1 MPELYDVAIVGYGP
15 AGEVAASTLGA
26 AGHRVVVLEKHR
38 ELYPL
43 PRMVT
48 FDGEACRTVQATGS
62 SIDRALSTAVVLDA
76 CHFGDASA
84 EPLLTIDWSGEQCG
98 FPAHSSVFQPDVEKV
113 VREKVDTM
121 PNVEVHHGAKVVG
134 LVQRDGHVE
143 LTVRPKGVAGS
154 AQDRSIGAR
163 YVIGAD
169 GTNSFVRG
177 AAGIGMRDY
186 GLHERWLN
194 FDMNKLRDLP
204 ERFNRLIMIMDPR
217 RPHMYMP
224 LGTTRQ
230 RFEIRLHETE
240 DETRMYEPQ
249 VAWDF
254 LGEEHGLGPEEMSIC
269 RQVVYHFYTRVAER
283 WRDGR
288 VFLAGDAA
296 HTMTPYMGQGGCSAI
311 RDGRNIA
318 WKLSMV
324 LSGAAGDD
332 LLDTYQAERE
342 PHVSAIVFAS
352 DALSKLVNIVDPD
365 EAEKR
370 NHAMRNNL
378 APPPPPFPKLE
389 HGVLHREPDGAIAA
403 VTGSLSPQGR
413 LAKGGREGRGDDL
426 LGHGF
431 QLISRRRPGLTE
443 AQRAALSR
451 IGCAVAVLGDPADP
465 DAVTDLDGVYHAF
478 LDEHGA
484 DAYITRP
491 DWYVFGVAAGGALPA
506 LVDEL
511 ITRLA
516 VPDGEP
522 NLLAAT

>member
-1 MPELYDVAIVGYGP
+1 MPDIYDVAIVGYGP
-15 AGEVAASTLGA
+15 AGEVAAATLGA
-26 AGHRVVVLEKHR
+26 AGHHVVVFERHK

-62 SIDRALSTAVVLDA
+62 SVDKALSTAVRLDA
-76 CHFGDASA
+76 CHFGDAAA
-84 EPLLTIDWSGEQCG
+84 EPLLSIDWSGSQCG
-98 FPAHSSVFQPDVEKV
+98 FPAHSSIFQPDVEAV

-121 PNVEVHHGAKVVG
+121 PNVEVNRGTEVFG
-134 LVQRDGHVE
+134 LTQHDDFVE
-143 LTVRPKGVAGS
+143 LTARPKNSSDPAERRTV
-154 AQDRSIGAR
+154 RAR

-169 GTNSFVRG
+169 GTGSFVRE
-177 AAGIGMRDY
+177 AAGITMRDY

-204 ERFNRLIMIMDPR
+204 ERFDRLIMIMDPK
-217 RPHMYMP
+217 RPHMDMP

-230 RFEIRLHETE
+230 RFEIRLHEHE
-240 DETRMYEPQ
+240 DEAAMYDPQ

-254 LGEEHGLGPEEMSIC
+254 LREEHGLGEQDMSIC

-283 WRDGR
+283 WRTGR
-288 VFLAGDAA
+288 VFIAGDAA

-311 RDGRNIA
+311 RDGRNIG
-318 WKLSMV
+318 WKLSLV
-324 LSGAAGDD
+324 LSGAAGED
-332 LLDTYQAERE
+332 LLDAYQAERE

-352 DALSKLVNIVDPD
+352 DGLSRLVNIVDED
-365 EAEKR
+365 EAAQR

-378 APPPPPFPKLE
+378 SPPPPPFPKLE
-389 HGVLHREPDGAIAA
+389 HGVLHREPDGSIAA

-413 LAKGGREGRGDDL
+413 LRKGQAEGRGDDL

-431 QLISRRRPGLTE
+431 QLISRHAPQLTA
-443 AQRAALSR
+443 AQLHTLET
-451 IGCAVAVLGDPADP
+451 IGCSIAVLEDPADP
-465 DAVTDLDGVYHAF
+465 NAVTDLDGVYSRF
-478 LDEHGA
+478 LKDHHA

-491 DWYVFGVAAGGALPA
+491 DWYVFGVALDSALPA

-511 ITRLA
+511 AARLHLNTERQPA
-516 VPDGEP
+516 
-522 NLLAAT
+522 